1 MKQNW
6 DKNELADFF
15 TIQSNELK
23 LIEKKRDDSNK
34 LVFAL
39 LFKFFQN
46 EFRFPINK
54 FEIPKSIINYVSKQ
68 LNIKEVHYLN
78 YEWNNRTYFFHK
90 SEIREFFDFRE
101 FNTND
106 FDQIRD
112 WIVKEILI
120 HEHKVSYI
128 KSKFYERLKISKIE
142 PPTSKRINRLINSSI
157 RIYEDTFFNSTF
169 NKLSKEA
176 LSKIDNLLRN
186 ESNQDY
192 STIQE
197 LKDSTGKVSLKTFLK
212 EIKKLKY
219 VKEIDFNDNLFEN
232 IPDKILK
239 KYSQRVFSEDLT
251 ELKRHPSNIRY
262 TLLSAFV
269 KIRGMEITDNL
280 VELLIQLIH
289 KMTTKAEK
297 RTNKELLVDAKKVN
311 GKSSILFRMAEI
323 SVEEPKGIIEEKI
336 YPKVGEETLKELVK
350 ESKSFGIPYKKQVYI
365 KVRDSYAN
373 HYRQMIPK
381 ILEILNFYSNNES
394 YQPIIKAIEL
404 IKKYSDK
411 NIRYFP
417 VNENIPIDD
426 VVKASLKKLVVE
438 EDESGN
444 EQINRINYEICV
456 LQSLRDKL
464 RCKEIW
470 VLGANKFR
478 NPEEDLP
485 TDFEKYKNKYYD
497 DLNLPL
503 DVEVLI
509 SSIKKN
515 MKESLEKL
523 DKNLPKNE
531 KVKIITKNSKPWI
544 KLTPLE
550 AQKEPENLS
559 HLKQEISKNWSMIS
573 LLDILKKQI

>member
-6 DKNELADFF
+6 DKNELAEFF
-15 TIQSNELK
+15 TIHSNELK
-23 LIEKKRDDSNK
+23 LIDKKRDDSNK

-68 LNIKEVHYLN
+68 LNIKEVKYFD
-78 YEWNNRTYFFHK
+78 YDWNNRIYFFHK

-112 WIVKEILI
+112 WIVKNILI
-120 HEHKVSYI
+120 HEHKISYI
-128 KSKFYERLKISKIE
+128 KSKFYERLKIYKIE
-142 PPTSKRINRLINSSI
+142 PPSSKRINRLINSAI
-157 RIYEDTFFNSTF
+157 RIYEDNFFNSTF
-169 NKLSKEA
+169 NKLSEVTLA
-176 LSKIDNLLRN
+176 KIDNLLKN
-186 ESNQDY
+186 EPNQNY

-197 LKDSTGKVSLKTFLK
+197 LKNSTGKVSLKTFLK

-219 VKEIDFNDNLFEN
+219 IKEIDLNDNLFEN

-239 KYSQRVFSEDLT
+239 KYTQRVFSEDLT
-251 ELKRHPSNIRY
+251 ELKRHPPNIRY
-262 TLLSAFV
+262 TLLSAFI

-311 GKSSILFRMAEI
+311 AKSSILFRMAEI
-323 SVEEPKGIIEEKI
+323 SIEEPKGVIEEKI

-381 ILEILNFYSNNES
+381 ILEILKFNSNNES
-394 YQPIIKAIEL
+394 YQPIIKSIEL

-426 VVKASLKKLVVE
+426 VVKISLRNLVVE
-438 EDESGN
+438 KDDNGK
-444 EQINRINYEICV
+444 EQINRINYEISV
-456 LQSLRDKL
+456 L
-464 RCKEIW
+464 
-470 VLGANKFR
+470 
-478 NPEEDLP
+478 
-485 TDFEKYKNKYYD
+485 
-497 DLNLPL
+497 
-503 DVEVLI
+503 
-509 SSIKKN
+509 
-515 MKESLEKL
+515 
-523 DKNLPKNE
+523 
-531 KVKIITKNSKPWI
+531 
-544 KLTPLE
+544 
-550 AQKEPENLS
+550 
-559 HLKQEISKNWSMIS
+559 
-573 LLDILKKQI
+573 